1 MKMLQLNQPY
11 DITREANLNNR
22 ALSNSKYNTKT
33 TNMNSNEITNEG
45 AGGTNGNLK
54 MDLQFFAKKDLKMV
68 NDAANQVGVDRN
80 LFGEY
85 IHEVKADLG
94 MKANENFTYKELIDL
109 AKELKNIL
117 KE

>member
-1 MKMLQLNQPY
+1 
-11 DITREANLNNR
+11 
-22 ALSNSKYNTKT
+22 
-33 TNMNSNEITNEG
+33 
-45 AGGTNGNLK
+45 

-85 IHEVKADLG
+85 IHEVKAYLG

-109 AKELKNIL
+109 AKELMNIL